1 MTGKTLKGLIAS
13 AQRYAGA
20 SHVTSIVRIMKTLDK
35 WTATGSLTGK
45 SRQYEQGITRK
56 NTGMV
61 NRITILSGKIV
72 KEGH

>member
-1 MTGKTLKGLIAS
+1 
-13 AQRYAGA
+13 
-20 SHVTSIVRIMKTLDK
+20 MKTLDK

-45 SRQYEQGITRK
+45 SRQYEQGSAHK

>member
-1 MTGKTLKGLIAS
+1 MSGKTLKGLIAS
-13 AQRYAGA
+13 AQRYAGP
-20 SHVTSIVRIMKTLDK
+20 SQVTSIVRVMKTLDK

-45 SRQYEQGITRK
+45 SRQYEQGSAHK